1 MKGLDMVSLERSTN
15 LDRKA
20 VQETVND
27 WICRLREL
35 YSYLDTWVASIP
47 NSTVERSDVRQAIEP
62 LMTRFNVP
70 AQAIPTYTVIL
81 ETKRRVA
88 FVPSVIWIIGA
99 NGRVNVTTNFRQ
111 HILLDIGGRSMK
123 RNGWQLVVS
132 DPNKVLIPFNKVAFQ
147 NLLRERK

>member
-1 MKGLDMVSLERSTN
+1 MVSLERSTN

-70 AQAIPTYTVIL
+70 A
-81 ETKRRVA
+81 
-88 FVPSVIWIIGA
+88 
-99 NGRVNVTTNFRQ
+99 
-111 HILLDIGGRSMK
+111 
-123 RNGWQLVVS
+123 
-132 DPNKVLIPFNKVAFQ
+132 
-147 NLLRERK
+147 